1 MLWMNHENMLQE
13 ISQTWKDKCC
23 MILLVWNVKFIGT
36 ESNLEVNI
44 KGEGSEDGEYCLMV
58 TEFPFGVM
66 KKFWK

>member
-1 MLWMNHENMLQE
+1 MLCMNHENMLHE

-44 KGEGSEDGEYCLMV
+44 KGEGREDGEL
-58 TEFPFGVM
+58 
-66 KKFWK
+66 